1 MVMVSARLTR
11 RWRLSG
17 KLPRWARSFPCMRC
31 LLTAFGS
38 PDDEEL
44 GKLRKRAPPN

>member
-1 MVMVSARLTR
+1 MAMFPRGNITMR
-11 RWRLSG
+11 PSG